1 SSTYLKKCDSEGA
14 SLCDSSSKSKFF
26 KCVTSVWMPMACTSG
41 TECRIVNNNAVC
53 VDPSTPTTS
62 ADDSQS
68 TESLVPCATANATMC
83 DSANRSSFYMCVN
96 KNWTKMKCE
105 GANVC
110 ISRNKKTMCVSEAEA
125 NAPVQPCTSSGT
137 TQCAHDN
144 KAVFQTCVD
153 NYWTNSTCSDGSY
166 CLYRAGSAMCVDKAL
181 AEAPQIPCSTA
192 NATQCFD
199 GDDTIYQICYQNYW
213 SNSTCDKG
221 NVCGMSKDT
230 AVCHDPSQPIVDIPE
245 EPCSEDGLKECIAAN
260 ETLYRVCTNGLWAN
274 LTCAD
279 TDVCRLDND
288 NNVICL
294 DKDQADLSS
303 TMGTLYAPSP
313 YIGHLSG
320 GSSLRAICLH
330 GASVMLTVVV
340 MAIGASI

>member
-1 SSTYLKKCDSEGA
+1 
-14 SLCDSSSKSKFF
+14 
-26 KCVTSVWMPMACTSG
+26 
-41 TECRIVNNNAVC
+41 
-53 VDPSTPTTS
+53 
-62 ADDSQS
+62 
-68 TESLVPCATANATMC
+68 MC

-125 NAPVQPCTSSGT
+125 NAP
-137 TQCAHDN
+137 
-144 KAVFQTCVD
+144 
-153 NYWTNSTCSDGSY
+153 
-166 CLYRAGSAMCVDKAL
+166 
-181 AEAPQIPCSTA
+181 
-192 NATQCFD
+192 CFD

-320 GSSLRAICLH
+320 GPSLRAICLH